1 MTKLIL
7 FSEPQNSVL
16 QKIKPDLFK
25 EKVITIAYIPS
36 DGSSPKNTEYTK
48 FWQNYIENNG
58 AKFIMINNS
67 VRGDDALLEAN
78 KIRSAD
84 ALILTGG
91 NTFQFLH
98 HLKESGL
105 DKTIIEFAQTDKT
118 IVGFSAG
125 AVILSSTIEI
135 VDSLTL
141 DENLIGISDLTGLGL
156 IDFDIYPH
164 YKEFEDKLV
173 VDEFEKTTGRV
184 VKRLTNDDFI
194 VIKSKA

>member
-105 DKTIIEFAQTDKT
+105 DKTIIEFAQSDKT